1 MRKKKAEMVL
11 QAMEMIENGSS
22 INATSKAT
30 GICNQTLRRYWWQ
43 YKENGVNALFDKRS
57 YPLQF
62 KQKIAE
68 ESEAKGVSIVAF
80 DYSIPSKTIRGW
92 MEQSKNNPAGILD
105 KRKKEERNLET
116 THSQALISN
125 NINATINRLSISNT
139 STARAITKTL
149 VELRPFQ
156 NPAFNSMYIHLQD
169 ICQLV
174 YKDKGYSQKE
184 HPVLDD
190 NDASLIAVTARTIWS
205 FNQFDYAQRSEAEAW
220 LELTAIQL
228 FMLYYIDTAF
238 KRIAENA
245 YEFS

>member
-1 MRKKKAEMVL
+1 
-11 QAMEMIENGSS
+11 MIENGSS
-22 INATSKAT
+22 INVVSKT
-30 GICNQTLRRYWWQ
+30 IVMGNQTLGRYWQ
-43 YKENGVNALFDKRS
+43 RYKKEGVIVLFDERS
-57 YPLQF
+57 YTRSF
-62 KQKIAE
+62 KQKIVK
-68 ESEAKGVSIVAF
+68 ESREKGISSVANK
-80 DYSIPSKTIRGW
+80 YSIPSKTIRRW

-220 LELTAIQL
+220 LELTTIQL
-228 FMLYYIDTAF
+228 FMLYYIETAF

-245 YEFS
+245 YECN